1 MNNRCHVVIYHNP
14 ACSISRNTL
23 AIIHSC
29 GIQPLVIDCLKCPP
43 SSLMLQ
49 ELIATAGLSVR
60 DFLRHTALPYLQ
72 YYLASPRWSDL
83 QLLELM
89 SRHPVLINMPIV
101 VSEFGTRLCQS
112 AEQVLDILP
121 RLPRQQLGHI
131 VNYSANQALYALREA
146 GLSLTAD

>member
-1 MNNRCHVVIYHNP
+1 MNNRCDVVIYHNP
-14 ACSISRNTL
+14 ACSISRHTL
-23 AIIHSC
+23 AMIHSC
-29 GIQPLVIDCLKCPP
+29 GIQPQVIDCLKRPP
-43 SSLMLQ
+43 SSLLLQ

-72 YYLASPRWSDL
+72 YYLANPRWNDL

-121 RLPRQQLGHI
+121 RLPGQQLGQLAHH
-131 VNYSANQALYALREA
+131 SANQALYALRDA
-146 GLSLTAD
+146 GLGLTAD